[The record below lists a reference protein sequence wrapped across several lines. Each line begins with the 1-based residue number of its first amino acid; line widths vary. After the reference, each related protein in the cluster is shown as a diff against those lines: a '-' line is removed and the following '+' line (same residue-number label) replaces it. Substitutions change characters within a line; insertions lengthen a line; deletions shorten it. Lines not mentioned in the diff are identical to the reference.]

1 MKGSGVN
8 KCKDL
13 SKMLFLTDCEVNCS
27 FSFFPLQSLDCYDY
41 YDQMKDL
48 ALARLRDVD
57 AMSEE
62 DTDEEV
68 CLL

>member
-1 MKGSGVN
+1 MEAI
-8 KCKDL
+8 
-13 SKMLFLTDCEVNCS
+13 EVTI
-27 FSFFPLQSLDCYDY
+27 PTLDWYDY
-41 YDQMKDL
+41 YDQMEDL

>member
-1 MKGSGVN
+1 
-8 KCKDL
+8 
-13 SKMLFLTDCEVNCS
+13 MLFLTDCEVNCS